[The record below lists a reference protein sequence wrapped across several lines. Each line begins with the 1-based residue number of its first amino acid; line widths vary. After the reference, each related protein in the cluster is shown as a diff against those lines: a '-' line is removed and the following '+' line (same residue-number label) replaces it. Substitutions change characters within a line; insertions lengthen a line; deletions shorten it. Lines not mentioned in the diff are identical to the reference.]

1 MSLKRQRQQRRMGR
15 VDHQVSVRSAHVH
28 AHVQEARYAKHQLQR
43 VAASHN
49 SSFPDSLQ
57 SSQKLMKTRK
67 AVVNGH
73 VEVQE

>member
-1 MSLKRQRQQRRMGR
+1 MGR
-15 VDHQVSVRSAHVH
+15 VDHQVSVRSARVR
-28 AHVQEARYAKHQLQR
+28 AHVQEVRYAKHQLQR
-43 VAASHN
+43 VVASHS

-57 SSQKLMKTRK
+57 NPQKLMKTRK